1 VDFLEDIEN
10 YEKAMYNA
18 YKLIVKDMTLDDFF
32 EDYSN
37 TQELTDLYLPFDPL
51 ESDGRDP
58 GTIDIV
64 ITFMESMEEYEKC
77 QKLLDIKTK
86 CLKTQID

>member
-1 VDFLEDIEN
+1 
-10 YEKAMYNA
+10 MYNA

-32 EDYSN
+32 DDYSN
-37 TQELTDLYLPFDPL
+37 TQELTELYLPFDPL

-77 QKLLDIKTK
+77 QKLLDIKNQ